1 MIRLLE
7 EWRESLDN
15 NFVVGSVFMD
25 LSKVFD
31 CIPYDLSTAKL
42 KTYSF
47 DDYLVHYLYSYLDNR
62 KQCVG
67 INNEESTSQNIISG
81 VPQDSVVGITLFNL
95 FFNDFLLFILIASVY
110 NFEDAISNI
119 AKTVDS
125 LKQTLE
131 SECKLAIKWF
141 HKS

>member
-31 CIPYDLSTAKL
+31 CIPYDLSIAKL

-62 KQCVG
+62 KQCVR

-81 VPQDSVVGITLFNL
+81 VPQDSIVGLTLYNL
-95 FFNDFLLFILIASVY
+95 FLTTFYCLF
-110 NFEDAISNI
+110 
-119 AKTVDS
+119 
-125 LKQTLE
+125 
-131 SECKLAIKWF
+131 
-141 HKS
+141 